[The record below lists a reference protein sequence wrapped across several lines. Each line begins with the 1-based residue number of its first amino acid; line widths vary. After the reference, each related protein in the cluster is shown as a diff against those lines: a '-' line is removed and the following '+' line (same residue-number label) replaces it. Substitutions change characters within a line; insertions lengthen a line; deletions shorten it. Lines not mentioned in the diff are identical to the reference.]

1 VSRVAVPLP
10 HAYRLI
16 NHGPTTLVTSAHAG
30 RANVMAAQWVM
41 PLDFD
46 PPIVA
51 VVVDRNTFTRTLID
65 ASRELALSIPTRAQ
79 IDLVATVGSASG
91 AEVDKLAAL
100 AVATSPGERVAAP
113 LVDGCA
119 AWLEC
124 RCLDQRAL
132 EAAHD
137 LFLVEVVAASA
148 DDASWR
154 NERWD
159 FPDDDHR
166 TLHHYGGGV
175 FALTGATVRGKRLL

>member
-1 VSRVAVPLP
+1 MIEVPLP
-10 HAYRLI
+10 KSYRLL

-41 PLDFD
+41 PIDFD

-51 VVVDRNTFTRTLID
+51 VVIDRKTFTRTLVEQ
-65 ASRELALSIPTRAQ
+65 SRALALNVPTRAQ
-79 IDLVATVGSASG
+79 IDLTETVGNTSG
-91 AEVDKLAAL
+91 ADIDKLGAL
-100 AVATSPGERVAAP
+100 PIVTTKATTIDAP
-113 LVDGCA
+113 LIEGCA

-137 LFLVEVVAASA
+137 LFLVEVVAAFA
-148 DDASWR
+148 DEASWR
-154 NERWD
+154 NNRWD

-166 TLHHYGGGV
+166 TLHHYGAGV
-175 FALTGATVRGKRLL
+175 FALTGETVRGRRLP

>member
-1 VSRVAVPLP
+1 VTRVPVALAR
-10 HAYRLI
+10 AYRLI
-16 NHGPTTLVTSAHAG
+16 NHGPATLVTSAHAG

-41 PLDFD
+41 PIDFD

-51 VVVDRNTFTRTLID
+51 VVIDGDTFTRTLVD
-65 ASRELALSIPTRAQ
+65 GSRELAINVPTRAQ
-79 IDLVATVGSASG
+79 VDLVATAGSVSG
-91 AEVDKLAAL
+91 ADVDKLAA
-100 AVATSPGERVAAP
+100 VATTPASTISAP

-137 LFLVEVVAASA
+137 LFLVEVVAAFA

-154 NERWD
+154 NDRWD

-166 TLHHYGGGV
+166 TLHHYGNAV
-175 FALTGATVRGKRLL
+175 FATTGATIRGLRRL